1 MWIWMAL
8 VSACLLGVYDV
19 AKKQALKRNGV
30 LWVLLGAT
38 ALTALIMS
46 PCLSSGSLHDHLL
59 LVIKAFIVTISWV
72 SGLAALNYI
81 PITTASPIKATRPVI
96 VVLFSIILFGEHLNL
111 WQWAGVIAVIA
122 AMFLLSRSSKKEG
135 IDFSSNKGIAYMVI
149 SVLSGS
155 FSALYDKHIIAILEP
170 LFVQSWTNVY
180 ITVLLALVILF
191 RKAVWPD
198 RHQKFHWD
206 WTIIIIA
213 VLITIS
219 DCLYFFAIKQE
230 GSLLSVISLIR
241 RGSVLITFVLGA
253 LIFKEHNIRSKAVT
267 LGILLCGIVLLMFGS
282 SIAL

>member
-46 PCLSSGSLHDHLL
+46 PWLSAGSLHDHLL
-59 LVIKAFIVTISWV
+59 LVVKASIVTISWV

-96 VVLFSIILFGEHLNL
+96 VVLFSILLFGEHLNL
-111 WQWAGVIAVIA
+111 WQWAGVVAVMA
-122 AMFLLSRSSKKEG
+122 SMFLLNRSSKKEG
-135 IDFSSNKGIAYMVI
+135 IDFSSNKGIAFMVI
-149 SVLSGS
+149 SVLSGA

-191 RKAVWPD
+191 RKIISPE

-206 WTIIIIA
+206 WTIPVIA
-213 VLITIS
+213 VLITVS
-219 DCLYFFAIKQE
+219 DCLYFFAIKQD

-267 LGILLCGIVLLMFGS
+267 LGILVCGIVLLMFGS
-282 SIAL
+282 SIA

>member
-1 MWIWMAL
+1 MAL

-19 AKKQALKRNGV
+19 AKKKALKRNGV

-46 PCLSSGSLHDHLL
+46 PCLSSGSFHDHLL
-59 LVIKAFIVTISWV
+59 LVIKAFIVTISWI
-72 SGLAALNYI
+72 SGLAALNHI

-96 VVLFSIILFGEHLNL
+96 VVLFSIILFGERLNF
-111 WQWAGVIAVIA
+111 WQWAGVVAVLA
-122 AMFLLSRSSKKEG
+122 AMFLLSRSSRKEG

-149 SVLSGS
+149 SVLSGA

-241 RGSVLITFVLGA
+241 RGSVLVTFVLGA

>member
-8 VSACLLGVYDV
+8 ASACLLGVYDV
-19 AKKQALKRNGV
+19 AKKQALKKNGV

-38 ALTALIMS
+38 ALTAVIMS
-46 PCLSSGSLHDHLL
+46 PCLSHGSLHDHLL
-59 LVIKAFIVTISWV
+59 LVVKAFIVTTSWI

-111 WQWAGVIAVIA
+111 WQWCGVVTVIA
-122 AMFLLSRSSKKEG
+122 AMYLLSRSSKKEG
-135 IDFSSNKGIAYMVI
+135 IAFSRNKGIAYMVI

-155 FSALYDKHIIAILEP
+155 FSALYDKHILSMLEP

-180 ITVLLALVILF
+180 ITILLAAVILF
-191 RKAVWPD
+191 KKLAKPQDHERFK
-198 RHQKFHWD
+198 WD
-206 WTIIIIA
+206 WTIVIIA

-219 DCLYFFAIKQE
+219 DALYFFAVKQD

-241 RGSVLITFVLGA
+241 RGSVLITFVLGG
-253 LIFKEHNIRSKAVT
+253 LMFKEHNIKSKAVS
-267 LGILLCGIVLLMFGS
+267 LGILSAGIVLLMLGS
-282 SIAL
+282 SIAG

>member
-38 ALTALIMS
+38 AMTALIMS

-111 WQWAGVIAVIA
+111 WQWAGVVTVIA
-122 AMFLLSRSSKKEG
+122 AMFLLNRSSKKEG
-135 IDFSSNKGIAYMVI
+135 IDFSSNRGIAYMVI
-149 SVLSGS
+149 SVLSGA

-213 VLITIS
+213 ALITIS

-230 GSLLSVISLIR
+230 GSLLSVVSLIR

-253 LIFKEHNIRSKAVT
+253 LVFKEHNIRSKAVT